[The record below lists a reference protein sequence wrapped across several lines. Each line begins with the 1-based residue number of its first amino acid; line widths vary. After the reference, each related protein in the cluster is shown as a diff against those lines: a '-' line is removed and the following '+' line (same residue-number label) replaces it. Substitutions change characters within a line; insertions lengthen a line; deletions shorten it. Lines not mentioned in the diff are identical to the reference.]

1 MGKVIERLKEATSYL
16 GCLIP
21 ILIPILLFIGL
32 MVWIRGLSKADAVR
46 EAEYSDN
53 IDNIIEQQD
62 TVVMIKMYEELLRK
76 ECARDHYK
84 YILQE
89 LADLSEQREQ
99 YAEAY
104 NYLDRIYETDAIKF
118 HKAKLLDITDRKE
131 EAKAILQGM
140 IEENVKYQPVS
151 ALGSISH
158 YLLDKCSYRTP
169 RKRYGDYFLSL
180 IRKIYALDL
189 LNDISDNSQEYLE
202 TLYKAVRCFDGFDDI
217 AIACKEF
224 NRKHPGT
231 YDYTDS
237 CGYIMALQDLGL
249 DIINILQDLGF
260 DFSSDLLGFDF
271 MPQLAMLGKWNL
283 INDAICLTD
292 KHYGLERTSEYIR
305 NEIKE
310 TLQTSIYQGLL
321 LRAYR
326 KFSHID
332 ETFPTSFGY
341 DDFRKYNREGGES
354 ITVISP
360 TTIGGNS
367 ELLKQGIT
375 DERILISLNNWT
387 LADSTLMTAD
397 RIPEFIGQEKRM
409 VLLNKN
415 YQADTVVIS
424 TDRIGA
430 NMIVWS
436 IPESVWKMLIHDFVY
451 KTEMDLN

>member
-1 MGKVIERLKEATSYL
+1 MGKVIEKLKEATSYL

-21 ILIPILLFIGL
+21 ILLVIGL
-32 MVWIRGLSKADAVR
+32 IVWIRWSDKADAVR

-62 TVVMIKMYEELLRK
+62 TVVMIKMYEELLLK
-76 ECARDHYK
+76 KCARDHQEF
-84 YILQE
+84 ILQE
-89 LADLSEQREQ
+89 LADLSKEQKQ

-104 NYLDRIYETDAIKF
+104 NYLDRLEETYAIKIR
-118 HKAKLLDITDRKE
+118 KAKLLDITDRKE

-140 IEENVKYQPVS
+140 IEENVKYKPVS
-151 ALGSISH
+151 ALGYIFH
-158 YLLDKCSYRTP
+158 YLLDKGSYTTQ

-180 IRKIYALDL
+180 IRKIYALNL
-189 LNDISDNSQEYLE
+189 LNDISGNSQEYLE

-217 AIACKEF
+217 ATACEEF
-224 NRKHPGT
+224 NRKHPGI
-231 YDYTDS
+231 YDYFDS
-237 CGYIMALQDLGL
+237 SRYIKALQD
-249 DIINILQDLGF
+249 IGF
-260 DFSSDLLGFDF
+260 DISSYLLEFDL
-271 MPQLAMLGKWNL
+271 MPGLAMLGKWTL
-283 INDAICLTD
+283 IDDAICLTD
-292 KHYGLERTSEYIR
+292 EQYGLERTGEYIR

-326 KFSHID
+326 KFTHID

-341 DDFRKYNREGGES
+341 DDFRKYNREGFKI
-354 ITVISP
+354 ITTIHP
-360 TTIGGNS
+360 TTIRGDS

-375 DERILISLNNWT
+375 DEHILISLNNWT

-430 NMIVWS
+430 YMVVKL
-436 IPESVWKMLIHDFVY
+436 IPESVWKMLIHDFVC